1 MSHNASLHGGEIR
14 ATFDVSNRRESMP
27 AEPMAT
33 TTSDPRYLLHVVD
46 DDAQLRQM
54 LSSYLESHGMA
65 VNAMGS
71 AEELLARVEHEP
83 PDLIILDVALA
94 GMSGLDACR
103 RLRAAG
109 NRVPIMMLTAL
120 SDEVDR
126 IVGLEMGAD
135 DYQCKPFS
143 ARELVARIHSLLR
156 RSQTLSLPPPAE
168 PASVRIGEFTFVPAT
183 RSLRRGDS
191 VRVLH
196 TVEHALLAALC
207 ARPGSPVSRERLHA
221 ACHPQ
226 RSAAL
231 LRTIDAGVM
240 RLRRLLEPDPT
251 EPRFIQTVRGQGYM
265 FVPQARRSGEPAG
278 AAARSAPS

>member
-1 MSHNASLHGGEIR
+1 
-14 ATFDVSNRRESMP
+14 
-27 AEPMAT
+27 MAMAPNPT
-33 TTSDPRYLLHVVD
+33 PHTRPLLYIVED
-46 DDAQLRQM
+46 DDSLREM
-54 LSSYLESHGMA
+54 LCGYLDSHGLSVRAMA
-65 VNAMGS
+65 S
-71 AEELLARVEHEP
+71 AEDLFANVDRDR
-83 PDLIILDVALA
+83 PDLVILDVSLS

-109 NRVPIMMLTAL
+109 NGVPIMMLTGF

-156 RSQTLSLPPPAE
+156 RVQTRPRIVGAE
-168 PASVRIGEFTFVPAT
+168 PDPALVRIGEFLFEPAA
-183 RSLRRGDS
+183 RSLRRGDD

-196 TVEHALLAALC
+196 AVEHALLSELC

-226 RSAAL
+226 SGSAL
-231 LRTIDAGVM
+231 LRAIDAGVM
-240 RLRRLLEPDPT
+240 RLRRLLEPDPS

-265 FVPQARRSGEPAG
+265 FVPQAHK
-278 AAARSAPS
+278 AAS